1 MYGAQHEFILD
12 DRDVDE
18 YNKNRKFEKF
28 AHLKQD
34 IQKLI
39 VYSTVETV
47 LYIDTY
53 LGYLHVDSSG
63 PSVDHGEEHLNL
75 RCPCCTAL

>member
-18 YNKNRKFEKF
+18 YNKNPKFEPF
-28 AHLKQD
+28 AHLGQK

-39 VYSTVETV
+39 VYCDCNTV
-47 LYIDTY
+47 LHIDRARLWSAT
-53 LGYLHVDSSG
+53 S
-63 PSVDHGEEHLNL
+63 
-75 RCPCCTAL
+75 